1 MANNAQLTAAQRRK
15 KFVLEL
21 KDMLAGAAF
30 PFMLAVILS
39 VTVIGFCVTDELAL
53 GIVILV
59 AGELFLL
66 AAYLVFGRQNGVAA
80 ARKSAKNIKKR
91 ELGSADAGVLFKT
104 GEYALYKAFIIGLI
118 SCVPFI
124 LIQFINCVF
133 LNNFCGFLLRYAF
146 GWAYYPLSYLNLS
159 QWLSFI
165 WILPLVSVHAAGYVW
180 GARQEFSKQAVT
192 AAQEQKSKNKKSRK

>member
-1 MANNAQLTAAQRRK
+1 
-15 KFVLEL
+15 
-21 KDMLAGAAF
+21 MLAGAAF

-80 ARKSAKNIKKR
+80 ARKSVKNKKKAR
-91 ELGSADAGVLFKT
+91 ARLRRCRRFIQNRRVRVIQGFYNRT
-104 GEYALYKAFIIGLI
+104 YKLRA
-118 SCVPFI
+118 VY
-124 LIQFINCVF
+124 INSVYKLRF

-159 QWLSFI
+159 QWLNFI

-192 AAQEQKSKNKKSRK
+192 AAQEQK

>member
-1 MANNAQLTAAQRRK
+1 MANNEQLTAAQRRK

-124 LIQFINCVF
+124 LI
-133 LNNFCGFLLRYAF
+133 
-146 GWAYYPLSYLNLS
+146 
-159 QWLSFI
+159 
-165 WILPLVSVHAAGYVW
+165 
-180 GARQEFSKQAVT
+180 
-192 AAQEQKSKNKKSRK
+192 